1 MPASGTA
8 RFYCRHQGCSA
19 SYRRQEHRTR
29 HESQHSGTRT
39 ASCPF
44 CDRSFSRSDTL
55 RRHIRRDHE
64 EEELQSSRA
73 TRACRSCRVGKVRC
87 RGGNPCKQCREKG
100 HRCIFEDRVAP
111 QPDTPN
117 AHACVDDAID
127 LERAENNQNDP
138 RDQIDH
144 YIQLYFARF
153 HPRWPFL
160 HRATFGASH
169 EPNLLLYAVVMIGM
183 WVSGKDTCRRSALD
197 LHRKLGTCI
206 RQQQPTWQGLS
217 NQEPRP
223 ASAWPIATYQGVLL
237 YLIFSLL
244 SAPHYSHSLDLT
256 IQLPLSDRRILTALV
271 QTCLRHNVF
280 FYPAMV
286 GRYHDIDDVT
296 CIWVG
301 VEEIKRLGLALY
313 KVCNRCRSPRQGEP
327 DRDSNSRLLCLSDLR
342 FPAPDSNH
350 LWEAK
355 SNPEL
360 STLLA
365 QTSRGMNPDGREIKL
380 ISESGGWLD
389 DVDPGFNWV

>member
-1 MPASGTA
+1 MSNTGLSRGVSGLRSIGGPSASLHGPRNGSVIDGGVVGIPLRWDAGGLPVGSAPPASIVAIKAVAPVTGA
-8 RFYCRHQGCSA
+8 KN
-19 SYRRQEHRTR
+19 
-29 HESQHSGTRT
+29 
-39 ASCPF
+39 
-44 CDRSFSRSDTL
+44 
-55 RRHIRRDHE
+55 I
-64 EEELQSSRA
+64 ELD
-73 TRACRSCRVGKVRC
+73 TRASTPALEQPVVPSVIAVSPEATPSADTYGETTKRNNYKALGRLAHAVPVA
-87 RGGNPCKQCREKG
+87 G
-100 HRCIFEDRVAP
+100 HRCIFENQVAP
-111 QPDTPN
+111 QTDTPN
-117 AHACVDDAID
+117 AHACLDDAID
-127 LERAENNQNDP
+127 LERAGNNQNDP

-169 EPNLLLYAVVMIGM
+169 EPTLLLYAVVMIGM

-197 LHRKLGTCI
+197 LHRRLGTCI
-206 RQQQPTWQGLS
+206 RQQ
-217 NQEPRP
+217 
-223 ASAWPIATYQGVLL
+223 
-237 YLIFSLL
+237 
-244 SAPHYSHSLDLT
+244 
-256 IQLPLSDRRILTALV
+256 

-313 KVCNRCRSPRQGEP
+313 KVCNRCRSARQGEL
-327 DRDSNSRLLCLSDLR
+327 DGDSNSRLLCLSDLR

-360 STLLA
+360 SNLLA
-365 QTSRGMNPDGREIKL
+365 QTSRGMNPEDGREIKL
-380 ISESGGWLD
+380 VSDGGGWLD
-389 DVDPGFNWV
+389 DVDPGFNWI